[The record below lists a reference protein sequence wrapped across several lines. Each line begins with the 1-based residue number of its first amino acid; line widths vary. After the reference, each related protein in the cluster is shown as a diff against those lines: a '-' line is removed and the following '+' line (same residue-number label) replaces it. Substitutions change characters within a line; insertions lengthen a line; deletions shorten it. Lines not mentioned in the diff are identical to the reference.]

1 MYADGEIN
9 WTTGDLDGGNTTGLG
24 GNPAMVGVNRGDGID
39 STEIPIS
46 GTPDVINI
54 ASTSNVGVDGL
65 YVIKISD
72 VTVDVATSKY
82 D

>member
-9 WTTGDLDGGNTTGLG
+9 WTTGDLDGGSTTGLG

-39 STEIPIS
+39 SAEISIS
-46 GTPDVINI
+46 GTSDVINI

-65 YVIKISD
+65 YIIKTSD
-72 VTVDVATSKY
+72 AIVDVATSKC